1 MNINS
6 KSKLAKLLATED
18 ISLEHRN
25 VPTAYFDL
33 KERKVILPNWK
44 DMPVFLQ
51 DLLIGHEIG
60 HALVTPPEGWHDA
73 VCESGAAFKSYLNVV
88 EDARNER
95 LVKQRYP
102 GLAKSFYQ
110 GYQLLF
116 KKKFFGE
123 IDNPNSLLLIDR
135 INLHY
140 KVGSFLNI

>member
-33 KERKVILPNWK
+33 KERKVVLPNWK

-60 HALVTPPEGWHDA
+60 HALVTPQEGWHDA
-73 VCESGAAFKSYLNVV
+73 VCESGAAFKSYLNVI

-110 GYQLLF
+110 GYQLLP
-116 KKKFFGE
+116 
-123 IDNPNSLLLIDR
+123 I
-135 INLHY
+135 
-140 KVGSFLNI
+140 